1 MRPIKLEISAFG
13 PYAEKTIIDFALLG
27 SQGVYL
33 ITGDTGA
40 GKTTIFDAIVYA
52 LYGKASGSVR
62 SQNSFRSKYA
72 DLRTETYVDFTF
84 AYHGKEYRI
93 RRSPEQER
101 PKKRGDGMTKA
112 GAGAELYFTD
122 GREPI
127 TKMSAADD
135 EIIKI
140 MGVDYDQF
148 RSIAMIAQGDF
159 QKILLADTKDRMDIF
174 RKIFHTS
181 LYQKLQDK
189 INRDF
194 LDKKDEYNELLRSIS
209 QELSGIALNGTSLIE
224 QELFKL
230 KTTGFDGQVD
240 NGITLLS
247 KLVEE
252 NNVQSQQADKE
263 LNELRKQLKAIEKVL
278 DLEHQKKSLQE
289 KIEKELQE
297 QKTLEQSS
305 EELAE
310 SYQRAAAEY
319 EKIPELQ
326 RELPV
331 LQELLNKLLKA
342 EALEETV
349 KQKELAYGKKEQEI
363 ELNKEALL
371 KQENTLQEN
380 KRSKEELNSVDAHY
394 MEVDNRLKRLQ
405 NCQNS
410 LKNICVQHKLAKEN
424 AEQLKQEIANK
435 EQEKTAMS
443 AEVEKL
449 QKKLEHAR
457 EAKLLEAKLQA
468 DLLAK
473 NDELTKVNELLDA
486 LAKEKQLDG
495 EHQQAAESFEVSKTA
510 SDAASSNY
518 QEKYMLFL
526 CEQAGILAA
535 SLTAG
540 KPCPVCGSVEHPAP
554 AQLTD
559 KAPTQEQVDELKQA
573 ADAAMQKAEQLSSEA
588 GSLQRQVAEKHAEAK
603 AMAEKLGIE
612 SACDLVSAAQERKL
626 SLEESINDLTALKN
640 QAAADA
646 KQEKDIQ
653 TKLDKTA
660 QDLQEKV
667 DELTRNGNI
676 LTEANTKRA
685 SSLEQ
690 VQQLLMELELD
701 NIGGAP
707 YSQWL
712 STKNIK
718 DEEPTVAAARVV
730 YAYLDNAI
738 KELNI
743 QLQSLTS
750 QKAEKQRLEQLIPEL
765 EKQLEQLRA
774 LDNELQNSA
783 TQLKTEIDGVI
794 SNRQELL
801 SELNGHNKAE
811 IEQKQ
816 KAIEDNCNVLKYN
829 YNSADEKLRSHKEK
843 LDSHTTRIKTFEE
856 ELLALPASASQQA
869 ADSAQQQRDTLEERI
884 QILDNANKNLH
895 ADFRNNENILQ
906 EAKKLQGE
914 IAAVEKQYVWLKALA
929 DTANGKLVGK
939 QKVLLETFIQM
950 HYFDR
955 IISRANVRLMKMT
968 NNHYELK
975 RAEEDSVSTGN
986 SKAGLELS
994 VKDYWNGTERSVKTL
1009 SGGETFMASLALALG
1024 LADEVQASAGGVQLD
1039 TMFVDE
1045 GFGSLS
1051 EDHLKEAVST
1061 LISLSK
1067 DNRLVGIISHVAGL
1081 KEMLDKKIVVTSSR
1095 RGTNLGSSVK
1105 VVF

>member
-1 MRPIKLEISAFG
+1 M
-13 PYAEKTIIDFALLG
+13 
-27 SQGVYL
+27 
-33 ITGDTGA
+33 
-40 GKTTIFDAIVYA
+40 
-52 LYGKASGSVR
+52 
-62 SQNSFRSKYA
+62 
-72 DLRTETYVDFTF
+72 
-84 AYHGKEYRI
+84 
-93 RRSPEQER
+93 
-101 PKKRGDGMTKA
+101 
-112 GAGAELYFTD
+112 
-122 GREPI
+122 
-127 TKMSAADD
+127 
-135 EIIKI
+135 
-140 MGVDYDQF
+140 
-148 RSIAMIAQGDF
+148 
-159 QKILLADTKDRMDIF
+159 
-174 RKIFHTS
+174 
-181 LYQKLQDK
+181 
-189 INRDF
+189 
-194 LDKKDEYNELLRSIS
+194 
-209 QELSGIALNGTSLIE
+209 
-224 QELFKL
+224 
-230 KTTGFDGQVD
+230 
-240 NGITLLS
+240 
-247 KLVEE
+247 
-252 NNVQSQQADKE
+252 
-263 LNELRKQLKAIEKVL
+263 
-278 DLEHQKKSLQE
+278 
-289 KIEKELQE
+289 
-297 QKTLEQSS
+297 
-305 EELAE
+305 
-310 SYQRAAAEY
+310 
-319 EKIPELQ
+319 
-326 RELPV
+326 
-331 LQELLNKLLKA
+331 
-342 EALEETV
+342 
-349 KQKELAYGKKEQEI
+349 
-363 ELNKEALL
+363 
-371 KQENTLQEN
+371 
-380 KRSKEELNSVDAHY
+380 
-394 MEVDNRLKRLQ
+394 
-405 NCQNS
+405 
-410 LKNICVQHKLAKEN
+410 
-424 AEQLKQEIANK
+424 
-435 EQEKTAMS
+435 
-443 AEVEKL
+443 
-449 QKKLEHAR
+449 
-457 EAKLLEAKLQA
+457 
-468 DLLAK
+468 
-473 NDELTKVNELLDA
+473 
-486 LAKEKQLDG
+486 
-495 EHQQAAESFEVSKTA
+495 
-510 SDAASSNY
+510 
-518 QEKYMLFL
+518 
-526 CEQAGILAA
+526 
-535 SLTAG
+535 
-540 KPCPVCGSVEHPAP
+540 
-554 AQLTD
+554 
-559 KAPTQEQVDELKQA
+559 
-573 ADAAMQKAEQLSSEA
+573 
-588 GSLQRQVAEKHAEAK
+588 
-603 AMAEKLGIE
+603 
-612 SACDLVSAAQERKL
+612 
-626 SLEESINDLTALKN
+626 EESINDLTALKN